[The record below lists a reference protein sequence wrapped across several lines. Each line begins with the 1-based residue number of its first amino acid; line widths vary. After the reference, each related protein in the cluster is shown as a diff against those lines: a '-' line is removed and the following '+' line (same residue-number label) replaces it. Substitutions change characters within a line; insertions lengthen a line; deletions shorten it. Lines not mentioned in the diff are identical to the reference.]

1 MPDVSESALAARGI
15 ALLRAGNPGPKTLEG
30 TNTWLLGDTD
40 GTWVVDPGP
49 DLDAHLDAVA
59 AAVADGGGL
68 AGIAL
73 THRHDDHA
81 DGVRGVLERC
91 GPAPVA
97 SHGGWV
103 PDGAPAGTTGTAV
116 DEGGVVGPFEVVAT
130 PGHAADHVAFVA
142 GDAAFV
148 GDFVLGRGSVLLVP
162 HEHALVRYLDA
173 LRRLRERGPA
183 LLLPGHGPVVTDPA
197 AKLDEYI
204 AHRLD
209 REARLVAALDGGA
222 RTADELL
229 DAVWDDAPGLLRV
242 AAAVTL
248 RAHLDKL
255 DDEGRLPAGVE
266 RQDFGAFDGL

>member
-1 MPDVSESALAARGI
+1 MADAPEPALAARGI
-15 ALLRAGNPGPKTLEG
+15 ALLRADNPGLKTLEG
-30 TNTWLLGDTD
+30 TNTWLLRD
-40 GTWVVDPGP
+40 GPATWVVDPGP
-49 DLDAHLDAVA
+49 DLAAHLDAVA

-81 DGVRGVLERC
+81 DGVRGLLQRC

-103 PDGAPAGTTGTAV
+103 PDGAPDGTTGVAV
-116 DEGGVVGPFEVVAT
+116 GEGDTVGPLSVVAT

-142 GDAAFV
+142 DDAAFV

-173 LRRLRERGPA
+173 LRRLRERGLA
-183 LLLPGHGPVVTDPA
+183 LLLPGHGPLVADPG

-209 REARLVAALDGGA
+209 RETRLVAALDAGA

-229 DAVWDDAPGLLRV
+229 DAVWADAPGLLRI

-255 DDEGRLPAGVE
+255 DDEGRLPDGVE